1 MTTTSAADFLA
12 PSSSLLLPFFVCHNP
27 VVDQSLP
34 GADLVERGLADLAE
48 GIESVESLLVS
59 VGAPR
64 LRALGIPVE
73 QPLASPEHRLYQRL
87 ALEDADSAHAR
98 YNALIRRL
106 VSFER
111 AAECVK
117 PRT

>member
-1 MTTTSAADFLA
+1 MD
-12 PSSSLLLPFFVCHNP
+12 P
-27 VVDQSLP
+27 SLP
-34 GADLVERGLADLAE
+34 GADLVERGLADLAA
-48 GIESVESLLVS
+48 GVESIDSLLVS
-59 VGAPR
+59 VGAAR

-73 QPLASPEHRLYQRL
+73 QPFASPEHRLYQFL
-87 ALEDADSAHAR
+87 AEEDADSAHAR